1 MKRAVARRSEL
12 THAIEGFLRH
22 ARLERNLSGNTVTA
36 YRRDLERFREFCEQR
51 LELHRPEAID
61 REVIVAYLV
70 ELREAG
76 LHDRS
81 VARHLSSLRGLSRW
95 LVDRGE
101 FEESP
106 AALVDVPNQPRSLP
120 DVLSPAEVER
130 LLAAPGDLDARA
142 LRDTA
147 MLETLYATGLRVS
160 ELCALRLEDVD
171 LERGVVRALGKGRK
185 ERLVPIGEAA
195 RGAILRYLDQAR
207 PELGGSAGQGELFVN
222 GRGQPMTR
230 QGFWKL
236 LKRHAEAA
244 GIDKPIS
251 PHRLRHSF
259 ATHLLAGGADLRV
272 VQALLGHAD
281 IGTTQI
287 YTHVH
292 RRRLRQIYDRH
303 HPRA

>member
-1 MKRAVARRSEL
+1 MTSWTIAIAVERFL
-12 THAIEGFLRH
+12 THL
-22 ARLERNLSGNTVTA
+22 RLERNLSRNTAVA
-36 YRRDLERFREFCEQR
+36 YGRDLERFREFCWSTM
-51 LELHRPEAID
+51 ELDTID
-61 REVIVAYLV
+61 DLDRDVVFAYLV
-70 ELREAG
+70 ELRESG

-81 VARHLSSLRGLSRW
+81 IARHLSSLRTFSRY
-95 LVDRGE
+95 LVDLGLLD
-101 FEESP
+101 ESP
-106 AALVDVPNQPRSLP
+106 ANLVEMPTLPRGLP
-120 DVLSPAEVER
+120 DVLSPSEVDR
-130 LLAAPGDLDARA
+130 LLAAPGIEDARG

-160 ELCALRLEDVD
+160 ELCALRLDDID
-171 LERGVVRALGKGRK
+171 LQRGVVRAFGKGSK
-185 ERLVPIGEAA
+185 ERLVPIGENARAA
-195 RGAILRYLDQAR
+195 LIAYLEIAR
-207 PELGGSAGQGELFVN
+207 PQLGGQRGRTDLFVN
-222 GRGQPMTR
+222 GRGQPLTR
-230 QGFWKL
+230 QGFWKVV
-236 LKRHAEAA
+236 KRHADSA

-292 RRRLRQIYDRH
+292 RERLREIYDAH

>member
-1 MKRAVARRSEL
+1 MKTSNLASAIDRFVAHL
-12 THAIEGFLRH
+12 
-22 ARLERNLSGNTVTA
+22 RLERNLSRNTSVA
-36 YRRDLERFREFCEQR
+36 YRSDLERFRAFCAES
-51 LELHRPEAID
+51 LEIDAVEAID
-61 REVIVAYLV
+61 REAIFGYLV

-81 VARHLSSLRGLSRW
+81 IARHLSSLRSFCSYF
-95 LVDRGE
+95 VDAGVID
-101 FEESP
+101 ESP
-106 AALVDVPNQPRSLP
+106 AVLVDMPTMPRGLP
-120 DVLSPAEVER
+120 DVLSTVEVER
-130 LLAAPGDLDARA
+130 LLAAPGVEDARA

-160 ELCALRLEDVD
+160 ELCGLRLDD
-171 LERGVVRALGKGRK
+171 LDLQRGVVRAFGKGSK

-195 RGAILRYLDQAR
+195 RAALLRYLEVAR
-207 PELGGSAGQGELFVN
+207 PKLGGQRGRTDLFVN
-222 GRGQPMTR
+222 GRGRPLTR

-236 LKRHAEAA
+236 LKRHAETA

-272 VQALLGHAD
+272 VQTLLGHVD

-292 RRRLRQIYDRH
+292 RERLRAIYDAY